1 MLNADEMTHPPETQ
15 EQGDDEGEGTS
26 QVQDEQMEKEGDSDI
41 LYGFGDSEPEA
52 ESTSSSSS
60 SASEFAVPFKF
71 NSVEIP
77 QQDHEEDEEQDQ
89 KEDICFT
96 TEFFDPNTD
105 DLSKL
110 GFKPKGIKCLSW
122 HAGTWYCLVEFDLL
136 SSLIPYEYL
145 EKHMPDILVKFI
157 LENLKLNSVDGN
169 PINANQI
176 ASISKNSTHD
186 SDIVVDAGI

>member
-1 MLNADEMTHPPETQ
+1 MQCTNIHKVKEMPNIIHIDELSAEEMSDADEMTHSPKTQ
-15 EQGDDEGEGTS
+15 EQGDDESEGTS
-26 QVQDEQMEKEGDSDI
+26 QVQDEQMEEEGDS

-60 SASEFAVPFKF
+60 SASELPVPFEF

-89 KEDICFT
+89 KDICFT

-110 GFKPKGIKCLSW
+110 GFKPKGVSEFLQQTSYELMNNLQIKCLSW
-122 HAGTWYCLVEFDLL
+122 HAGTWYCLV
-136 SSLIPYEYL
+136 SVIY
-145 EKHMPDILVKFI
+145 FI
-157 LENLKLNSVDGN
+157 TTYYGYY
-169 PINANQI
+169 
-176 ASISKNSTHD
+176 SIYWEE
-186 SDIVVDAGI
+186 IG

>member
-1 MLNADEMTHPPETQ
+1 MQCTNIHKVKEMPNIIHIDELSAEEMSDADEMMHSPKTQ
-15 EQGDDEGEGTS
+15 EQGDNESEGTS
-26 QVQDEQMEKEGDSDI
+26 QVQDEQMEEEGDS

-60 SASEFAVPFKF
+60 SASELAVPFKF

-110 GFKPKGIKCLSW
+110 GFKPKGVSDFLQKTSYELMNNLQIKCLSW
-122 HAGTWYCLVEFDLL
+122 HAGTWYCLV
-136 SSLIPYEYL
+136 SVI
-145 EKHMPDILVKFI
+145 HFI
-157 LENLKLNSVDGN
+157 
-169 PINANQI
+169 
-176 ASISKNSTHD
+176 TTY
-186 SDIVVDAGI
+186 